1 MNSEKH
7 NGECFLNGHSVDDLM
22 RAVADNIAKHGQ
34 HLVGVT
40 GNQPFTYTVGLL
52 PHAGFEMIVFGL
64 PHTLAGTILNGIAAR
79 LRQGVTLEFDKAD
92 SRFTNMP
99 IKFMKCGP
107 KAQEFIGVA
116 RRYYAVGLDVPMVQI
131 VICDRAGKLPGDPGF
146 DHARMDQM
154 QPLLY

>member
-1 MNSEKH
+1 MKSKKH

-22 RAVADNIAKHGQ
+22 RAVAHNIAKHGQ

-64 PHTLAGTILNGIAAR
+64 AQNIAGAVLNDIGKRVREGFA
-79 LRQGVTLEFDKAD
+79 LPFDTPC
-92 SRFTNMP
+92 SQFTNMP
-99 IKFMKCGP
+99 IKFIRCGP
-107 KAQEFIGVA
+107 KAQEFNGVA
-116 RRYYAVGLDVPMVQI
+116 RRHYGGEVPMVQI
-131 VICDRAGKLPGDPGF
+131 IVCDIAGKFPGEPGF
-146 DHARMDQM
+146 NHGFMDRY